1 MTIKKSQD
9 IVAFEVRERNPLFV
23 LGVLCIGGCLLQLKR
38 EVFRDCIFVSD
49 TRLPRF
55 ETLAYALPH
64 FDDLTHV
71 VIRASS
77 AFIILAFAEV

>member
-23 LGVLCIGGCLLQLKR
+23 LGVLCIVGCLVQLIR
-38 EVFRDCIFVSD
+38 EDFRDGIFVGD

-55 ETLAYALPH
+55 ETLAYRR
-64 FDDLTHV
+64 F
-71 VIRASS
+71 AS
-77 AFIILAFAEV
+77 L